1 MLSQT
6 GGAGDGAQRGL
17 TAQPAP
23 RHPPSAQPH
32 SSAVQ
37 ELGTGIQGFEPNRFF
52 PIVSLLD
59 GLQGGYEGL
68 HPRFLS
74 ADVFLFSLP

>member
-1 MLSQT
+1 M
-6 GGAGDGAQRGL
+6 GHREV

-37 ELGTGIQGFEPNRFF
+37 ELGTGIQGLEPNRFF

-74 ADVFLFSLP
+74 ADVFPFSLP